1 MSELRPCPF
10 CGGRSTV
17 RQVTLVRDSKTQI
30 YSGYFPMCEKCLTTG
45 NNYPTEEAAQ
55 AAWNNRTSDTKLR
68 DELKKVMYAMSLISD
83 GSAHSAKGILARVVH
98 ELWPR
103 EEQEA
108 QEWQSY

>member
-1 MSELRPCPF
+1 MTEKLKPCPF
-10 CGGRSTV
+10 CGMPAVMHNENGIDTLYYVSCSCCAAHSNTGT
-17 RQVTLVRDSKTQI
+17 QEEVTD
-30 YSGYFPMCEKCLTTG
+30 
-45 NNYPTEEAAQ
+45 
-55 AAWNNRTSDTKLR
+55 AWNRRADEEKLR
-68 DELKKVMYAMSLISD
+68 DELKKVMYAMSLIPD